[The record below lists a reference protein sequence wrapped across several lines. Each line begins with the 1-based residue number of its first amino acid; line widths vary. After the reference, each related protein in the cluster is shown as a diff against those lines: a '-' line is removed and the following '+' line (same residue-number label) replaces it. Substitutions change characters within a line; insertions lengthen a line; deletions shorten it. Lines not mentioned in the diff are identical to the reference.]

1 MWCYACPSRR
11 ASGPTLQVHSLAGPG
26 APRETPLV
34 SSTDPGPKVLFVDDE
49 EAFLRG
55 VSRAV
60 SRHGYEVLTATSGEE
75 GLTLLQDHDVDIVV
89 SDDNMPGMSGAAF
102 LSLVRDRHPDTVRI
116 MLTGAP
122 SMASAIKAINSGE
135 VFRFLEKPCSTDM
148 LALTM
153 ELALQVRRLK
163 LASWALLKKVREDK
177 SSLAELE
184 RESKGITDVRRDSGG
199 AILIEESD
207 MDLDALTAAIH
218 EELA

>member
-1 MWCYACPSRR
+1 MPSN
-11 ASGPTLQVHSLAGPG
+11 
-26 APRETPLV
+26 
-34 SSTDPGPKVLFVDDE
+34 DPGPKVLFVDDE

-60 SRHGYEVLTATSGEE
+60 SRHGYEVLTAT
-75 GLTLLQDHDVDIVV
+75 
-89 SDDNMPGMSGAAF
+89 
-102 LSLVRDRHPDTVRI
+102 
-116 MLTGAP
+116 
-122 SMASAIKAINSGE
+122 SGE

-163 LASWALLKKVREDK
+163 LASWALLQKVREDK

-207 MDLDALTAAIH
+207 MDLEALTAAIH
-218 EELA
+218 EELS

>member
-1 MWCYACPSRR
+1 M
-11 ASGPTLQVHSLAGPG
+11 
-26 APRETPLV
+26 